1 MRTMAQ
7 PCSPDNNLDNSAVAV
22 MVNDVVVRY
31 PGTTETAIEAAHLQ
45 IGRGQ
50 RAALIGPNGAGKS
63 TLLKAMVGLLPLARG
78 EIRVLGQPAHV
89 GHHCV
94 AYVPQSREVDWR
106 FPITVF
112 EVALMG
118 RDAHL
123 RWPRWPHAN
132 DKQLAMAALEQVDM
146 ATLAKRHIADLSGGQ
161 RQRVFIARAL
171 AQQAD
176 VLLLDEP
183 FGGVDTA
190 TEKLIFEVVDRV
202 CSAGGTVIIAT
213 HDLAT
218 LPEHFDQAV
227 VLHRRVV
234 ATGSPDQVLDAAV
247 LAEAYG
253 GPLALLRERANH
265 ADLAN

>member
-1 MRTMAQ
+1 M
-7 PCSPDNNLDNSAVAV
+7 SNLEHPEVAV
-22 MVNDVVVRY
+22 IVDDVIVRY
-31 PGTTETAIEAAHLQ
+31 PGTHETALEAANIR

-63 TLLKAMVGLLPLARG
+63 TLLKAMVGLLPLTRG
-78 EIRVLGQPAHV
+78 RIQVLGEPAHV
-89 GHHCV
+89 GRYRV
-94 AYVPQSREVDWR
+94 AYVPQSREVDWH

-112 EVALMG
+112 DVALMG

-123 RWPRWPHAN
+123 RWPRWPRAH
-132 DKQLAMAALEQVDM
+132 DKALAMTALEEVGM
-146 ATLAKRHIADLSGGQ
+146 APLAKRHIADLSGGQ

-171 AQQAD
+171 AQQAE

-190 TEKLIFEVVDRV
+190 TEQLIFQLVDQLCR
-202 CSAGGTVIIAT
+202 AGGTVIIAT

-227 VLHRRVV
+227 ILQHRVV
-234 ATGSPDQVLDAAV
+234 ASGSPDQVLAAAV

-253 GPLALLRERANH
+253 GPLALLHERAQH
-265 ADLAN
+265 DLVN

>member
-1 MRTMAQ
+1 MPHLTN
-7 PCSPDNNLDNSAVAV
+7 SDNTQVAV
-22 MVNDVVVRY
+22 IVNNVLVRY
-31 PGTTETAIEAAHLQ
+31 PGTQETALEAAHIR

-63 TLLKAMVGLLPLARG
+63 TLLKAMVGLLPLTRG
-78 EIRVLGQPAHV
+78 EIRMLGKPAHT
-89 GHHCV
+89 GLHQV
-94 AYVPQSREVDWR
+94 AYVPQSREVDWH
-106 FPITVF
+106 FPITVY

-123 RWPRWPHAN
+123 RWPRWQRAM
-132 DKQLAMAALEQVDM
+132 DKKLALTALEEVGM
-146 ATLAKRHIADLSGGQ
+146 ADLAHRPIANLSGGQ

-171 AQQAD
+171 AQQAE

-190 TEKLIFEVVDRV
+190 TEKLIFQLVDQLCR
-202 CSAGGTVIIAT
+202 AGGTIIIAT

-227 VLHRRVV
+227 VLQHRVV
-234 ATGSPDQVLDAAV
+234 AAGSPDEVLDAGV

-253 GPLALLRERANH
+253 GPLALLKERAER
-265 ADLAN
+265 AS

>member
-1 MRTMAQ
+1 MNDL
-7 PCSPDNNLDNSAVAV
+7 SNLENRQVAV
-22 MVNDVVVRY
+22 MVNDVIVRY
-31 PGTTETAIEAAHLQ
+31 PGTQETALEAANIR

-63 TLLKAMVGLLPLARG
+63 TLLKAMVGLLPLTRG
-78 EIRVLGQPAHV
+78 QIHVLGEPAHV
-89 GHHCV
+89 GRHRV
-94 AYVPQSREVDWR
+94 AYVPQSREVDWH
-106 FPITVF
+106 FPISVF
-112 EVALMG
+112 DVALMG

-123 RWPRWPHAN
+123 RWPRWPRAR
-132 DKQLAMAALEQVDM
+132 DKVLAMTALDEVDM
-146 ATLAKRHIADLSGGQ
+146 APLAKRPIADLSGGQ

-171 AQQAD
+171 AQQAE

-190 TEKLIFEVVDRV
+190 TEQLIFRLVDQL
-202 CSAGGTVIIAT
+202 CQAGGTVIIAT

-227 VLHRRVV
+227 ILQHRVV
-234 ATGSPDQVLDAAV
+234 AAGSPDQVLDAAV

-253 GPLALLRERANH
+253 GPLALLRERAQH
-265 ADLAN
+265 DLVN

>member
-1 MRTMAQ
+1 M
-7 PCSPDNNLDNSAVAV
+7 SDLKNLENRQVAV
-22 MVNDVVVRY
+22 VVDDVIVRY
-31 PGTTETAIEAAHLQ
+31 PGTQETALEAANIR

-63 TLLKAMVGLLPLARG
+63 TLLKAMVGLLPLTRG
-78 EIRVLGQPAHV
+78 EIQVLGEPAHV
-89 GHHCV
+89 GRHRV
-94 AYVPQSREVDWR
+94 AYVPQSREVDWH

-112 EVALMG
+112 DVALMG

-123 RWPRWPHAN
+123 RWPRWPRAHDRN
-132 DKQLAMAALEQVDM
+132 LAMTALEEVGM
-146 ATLAKRHIADLSGGQ
+146 APLAKRPIASLSGGQ

-171 AQQAD
+171 AQQAE

-190 TEKLIFEVVDRV
+190 TEQLIFQLVDQL
-202 CSAGGTVIIAT
+202 CLAGGTVIIAT

-227 VLHRRVV
+227 ILQHRVV
-234 ATGSPDQVLDAAV
+234 ASGSPNQVLDAAV

-253 GPLALLRERANH
+253 GPLALLHARAQH
-265 ADLAN
+265 DLVN

>member
-1 MRTMAQ
+1 MTYL
-7 PCSPDNNLDNSAVAV
+7 SNLEPTQVAV
-22 MVNDVVVRY
+22 MVDNVIVRY
-31 PGTTETAIEAAHLQ
+31 PGTQETALEAAKIR

-63 TLLKAMVGLLPLARG
+63 TLLKAMVGLLPLGRG
-78 EIRVLGQPAHV
+78 EIHVLGELAHV
-89 GHHCV
+89 GHHQV

-112 EVALMG
+112 DVALMG

-123 RWPRWPHAN
+123 RWPRWPRAN
-132 DKQLAMAALEQVDM
+132 DKKLAMTALEEVGM
-146 ATLAKRHIADLSGGQ
+146 AELAQRHIADLSGGQ

-171 AQQAD
+171 AQQAE

-190 TEKLIFEVVDRV
+190 TEQLIFQLVDRL
-202 CSAGGTVIIAT
+202 CLAGGTVIIAT

-227 VLHRRVV
+227 ILHHHVV
-234 ATGSPDQVLDAAV
+234 AAGSPDQVLDAAV

-253 GPLALLRERANH
+253 GPLALLHERTHAN
-265 ADLAN
+265 LAN